1 MCRIYVCLLYRM
13 CVGSGVKGDLVQLH
27 TCSVCL
33 HGTTQSREF
42 AHIRDTGSKALV
54 WDCSRSQKDLV
65 IKQYK
70 EQRQAALRAGQAGEH
85 F

>member
-1 MCRIYVCLLYRM
+1 M
-13 CVGSGVKGDLVQLH
+13 
-27 TCSVCL
+27 CSVCL

-42 AHIRDTGSKALV
+42 AHIRDMGNKALV

-70 EQRQAALRAGQAGEH
+70 EQRQAALRAG
-85 F
+85 